1 MPCRRISRWWK
12 NYYNRQNEEIIDFQN
27 KYFEKSSYRD
37 KIIQLHG
44 EALDLIET
52 LDEKFDIVFLDAD
65 KENYIKYYRSVSKK
79 MVNGGILISD
89 NVLWSGKVLE
99 PSKTDDLETD
109 ILNRFNQLLKND
121 TRFET
126 IIIPIR
132 DGVSISRLI

>member
-1 MPCRRISRWWK
+1 M
-12 NYYNRQNEEIIDFQN
+12 
-27 KYFEKSSYRD
+27 
-37 KIIQLHG
+37 
-44 EALDLIET
+44 DLIKT

-65 KENYIKYYRSVSKK
+65 KENYIDYYRAVSNKI
-79 MVNGGILISD
+79 VNGGLLISD

-99 PSKTDDLETD
+99 PSKTYDIETD

>member
-1 MPCRRISRWWK
+1 MCI
-12 NYYNRQNEEIIDFQN
+12 
-27 KYFEKSSYRD
+27 RD
-37 KIIQLHG
+37 S
-44 EALDLIET
+44 
-52 LDEKFDIVFLDAD
+52 
-65 KENYIKYYRSVSKK
+65 YYRAVSNKI
-79 MVNGGILISD
+79 VNGGLLISD

-99 PSKTDDLETD
+99 PSKTYDIETD

>member
-1 MPCRRISRWWK
+1 M
-12 NYYNRQNEEIIDFQN
+12 
-27 KYFEKSSYRD
+27 
-37 KIIQLHG
+37 
-44 EALDLIET
+44 DLIET

-65 KENYIKYYRSVSKK
+65 KENYIEYYRSVSKK

-132 DGVSISRLI
+132 DGISISRLI